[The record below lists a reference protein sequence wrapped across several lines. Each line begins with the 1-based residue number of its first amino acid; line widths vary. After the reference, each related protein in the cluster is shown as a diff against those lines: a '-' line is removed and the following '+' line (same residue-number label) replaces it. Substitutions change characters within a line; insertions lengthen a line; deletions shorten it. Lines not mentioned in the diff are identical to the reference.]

1 LIASTNRAKESQ
13 LTICGL
19 VQDNL
24 IISIK
29 SQFLEIAG
37 GHLTTRTHQYRLL
50 VLSQKVALYKKS
62 TIKQV

>member
-29 SQFLEIAG
+29 PNF
-37 GHLTTRTHQYRLL
+37 
-50 VLSQKVALYKKS
+50 
-62 TIKQV
+62 